1 MPKSGTSRPICPLC
15 GNDKLFIG
23 YTAPLHFRCDSC
35 GVELRDENEEPAMKV
50 VSGDKAMRERPRMYG
65 LPCCAKCFH
74 APHDEG
80 ECPFCVVKKKKKE
93 EPHVYKMVVKS

>member
-23 YTAPLHFRCDSC
+23 YTGPLYYRCDSC
-35 GVELRDENEEPAMKV
+35 GVELRDENEV
-50 VSGDKAMRERPRMYG
+50 GMRSVPVEESMGKRPRMYG

-74 APHDEG
+74 APHEEG
-80 ECPFCVVKKKKKE
+80 ECPYCVVKTEKP
-93 EPHVYKMVVKS
+93 EPHVYKMVVR